1 MQGKPK
7 DPVLVV
13 VQLVGGNDFMNTL
26 IPYANPLYYD
36 ARPGLAFD
44 AADTLP
50 IDDTLAF
57 NPHAAPL
64 KAMYDA
70 GKMAV
75 VQGVGYPDS
84 SRSHF
89 RSTYI
94 WHTCEPETIATEGW
108 IGQAIGEMDPRRENS
123 LTGVNFGRGL
133 PQSFVSP
140 GVPVTSVADLD
151 NYGIM
156 TGISD
161 DQRRL
166 AALDRFKKMYAPVA
180 GTGPVMDY
188 LSETGQGVLSGA
200 DDLKKAPGMY
210 KSEVEYASNP
220 LARSLR
226 DIARVHLADLG
237 TRVFHTS
244 HGDYDT
250 HSRQEIT
257 HEQDLVELSGAI
269 ADFFQD
275 LEDHDAADNVLM
287 LVWTEFGRRLADNG
301 SGTDH
306 GSGGGAFLIGDMVK
320 GGLYAEYPSLEQPK
334 LSNGEDLAHTYDFR
348 GLYSTVLEQHFGI
361 DANPIVRGSF
371 EQLPILK
378 GGGAVAAG

>member
-1 MQGKPK
+1 MTTSER
-7 DPVLVV
+7 DPVLVI
-13 VQLVGGNDFMNTL
+13 VQLVGGNDFMNTV
-26 IPYANPLYYD
+26 IPYTNPLYHD
-36 ARPGLAFD
+36 ARPGLAFSQEEV
-44 AADTLP
+44 LP

-64 KAMYDA
+64 KEMYDA

-94 WHTCEPETIATEGW
+94 WHTCEPDTIATEGW
-108 IGQAIGEMDPRRENS
+108 LGQAIGEMDPDKENS

-133 PQSFVSP
+133 PQSFVSK

-151 NYGIM
+151 NYGLM
-156 TGISD
+156 TSIP
-161 DQRRL
+161 DQDRRL
-166 AALDRFKKMYAPVA
+166 TSLERFKKMYAPVA

-188 LSETGQGVLSGA
+188 LAETGQGVLSGA
-200 DDLKKAPGMY
+200 DDLKKAPAMY
-210 KSEVEYASNP
+210 RSDVEYASNP
-220 LARSLR
+220 LAKSLR
-226 DIARVHLADLG
+226 DVARVHLADLG

-250 HSRQEIT
+250 HSRQEMT
-257 HEQDLVELSGAI
+257 HEQDMVELSRSI
-269 ADFFQD
+269 VDFFQD
-275 LEDHDAADNVLM
+275 LEDHNAADNVMM

-306 GSGGGAFLIGDMVK
+306 GSGGGAFLIGNMVS
-320 GGLYAEYPSLEQPK
+320 GGLYAEYPSLEQPT
-334 LSNGEDLAHTYDFR
+334 LANGEDLAHTYDFR
-348 GLYSTVLEQHFGI
+348 GLYSTILEQYLGM
-361 DANPIVRGSF
+361 DSKPIVGGTF
-371 EQLPILK
+371 EQLP
-378 GGGAVAAG
+378 VFN